1 MKKIN
6 TGHISDILEYIG
18 YIEEFIVD
26 DASNKDTLKD
36 KRTELAIIRCFE
48 VIGEAT
54 KRIDQDFKTKYPQVP
69 WKQMAGFR
77 DVLIHDYE
85 RLLPEMIWK
94 TVKDDLPPLKQQ
106 LLEILKNE
114 Q

>member
-26 DASNKDTLKD
+26 DASNKDTFKD